1 MIHCKMYILKRG
13 DFVLNWL
20 EIYIT
25 LNVFIIGTLFGSFF
39 TLATYRIPRKQDIV
53 FKRSYC
59 PNCQHELGFFDLI
72 PVLSYIFVGGKCKY
86 CKQKISIRY
95 PLFELSNGLVFVC
108 LYLLFG
114 FSLYFFVICALYVYL
129 FLLTGCYIMNKK
141 MIKAKIIKLKN
152 MEYVNSKSGVFI
164 IEIAIAF
171 ALFVIFITSSY
182 ITSRNYINQSV
193 YSVARSNAVT
203 SCVKNVEIALGTNYD
218 ALNSF
223 VTSETIDEIVY
234 TTNISVYKYSDEYTN
249 KKDYIKK
256 VNANVEYMV
265 NGKSFNFEINT
276 LKKKVI

>member
-1 MIHCKMYILKRG
+1 M
-13 DFVLNWL
+13 LNWL

-25 LNVFIIGTLFGSFF
+25 FNVFIIGTLFGSFF

-59 PNCQHELGFFDLI
+59 PNCRHELGFFDLI

-108 LYLLFG
+108 IYLLFG

-182 ITSRNYINQSV
+182 ITSRNYINQSI

-203 SCVKNVEIALGTNYD
+203 TCVKNVEIALGTNYD

-223 VTSETIDEIVY
+223 VTSETIDKIVY

-265 NGKSFNFEINT
+265 DGKSFNFEINT

>member
-1 MIHCKMYILKRG
+1 M
-13 DFVLNWL
+13 LNWL

-25 LNVFIIGTLFGSFF
+25 FNVFIIGTLFGSFF

-59 PNCQHELGFFDLI
+59 PNCQHELSFLDLI

-95 PLFELSNGLVFVC
+95 PLFELSNGLVF
-108 LYLLFG
+108 LGIYLLFG
-114 FSLYFFVICALYVYL
+114 FTIYFFLTCFLYVYL

-141 MIKAKIIKLKN
+141 MIKSNIDELKN
-152 MEYVNSKSGVFI
+152 IEYVKSKSGVFI

-171 ALFVIFITSSY
+171 VLFGIFLVSSY
-182 ITSRNYINQSV
+182 VTSRNYLNQSV
-193 YSVARSNAVT
+193 YSIARSSAVT
-203 SCVKNVEIALGTNYD
+203 SCIKNVEIALGTNYD

-223 VTSETIDEIVY
+223 ASTETIDGVVY
-234 TTNISVYKYSDEYTN
+234 TTNISVYKYSDENTN

-256 VNANVEYMV
+256 INANVEYV
-265 NGKSFNFEINT
+265 VEGKTFNFEINT
-276 LKKKVI
+276 LKKKVIG

>member
-1 MIHCKMYILKRG
+1 
-13 DFVLNWL
+13 
-20 EIYIT
+20 
-25 LNVFIIGTLFGSFF
+25 
-39 TLATYRIPRKQDIV
+39 
-53 FKRSYC
+53 
-59 PNCQHELGFFDLI
+59 
-72 PVLSYIFVGGKCKY
+72 
-86 CKQKISIRY
+86 
-95 PLFELSNGLVFVC
+95 
-108 LYLLFG
+108 
-114 FSLYFFVICALYVYL
+114 
-129 FLLTGCYIMNKK
+129 MNKK

-182 ITSRNYINQSV
+182 ITSRNYINQSI

-203 SCVKNVEIALGTNYD
+203 TCVKNVEIALGTNYD

-223 VTSETIDEIVY
+223 VTSETIDKIVY

-265 NGKSFNFEINT
+265 DGKSFNFEINT